1 MHLAL
6 LTDILKYLAGSGD
19 YLGDC
24 GEPVPPPS
32 ISEVDTHCR
41 IQWSMIGDIS
51 CHA

>member
-32 ISEVDTHCR
+32 ISDSRYTLSN
-41 IQWSMIGDIS
+41 SMEYDW
-51 CHA
+51 